1 MSEHQNDQTL
11 AEQVT
16 RLRGLV
22 ENFTESHTQD
32 YESLIH
38 NLERR
43 LDALEASSHMTTKS
57 TQANPYQS
65 TNEQAFESNTQGQSY
80 NSSAPIEQKTAFTA
94 D

>member
-22 ENFTESHTQD
+22 EASHTQD

-65 TNEQAFESNTQGQSY
+65 TNEQAFEPNTQSQSY
-80 NSSAPIEQKTAFTA
+80 NSSAPIEQKTAFAA

>member
-1 MSEHQNDQTL
+1 MSEHQNDQTI

-16 RLRGLV
+16 RLRDLV
-22 ENFTESHTQD
+22 EESHTQD

-65 TNEQAFESNTQGQSY
+65 TNEQAFEPNTQSQSY

>member
-16 RLRGLV
+16 RLRDLV
-22 ENFTESHTQD
+22 EASNTQD

-65 TNEQAFESNTQGQSY
+65 TNEQAFEPNTQSQSY

>member
-1 MSEHQNDQTL
+1 MSEHQNDQTI

-16 RLRGLV
+16 RLRDLV
-22 ENFTESHTQD
+22 EASHTQD
-32 YESLIH
+32 YENLIH
-38 NLERR
+38 SLERR
-43 LDALEASSHMTTKS
+43 LDALEASSHLTTKS

-65 TNEQAFESNTQGQSY
+65 TNDPTNEPNTQGQSY